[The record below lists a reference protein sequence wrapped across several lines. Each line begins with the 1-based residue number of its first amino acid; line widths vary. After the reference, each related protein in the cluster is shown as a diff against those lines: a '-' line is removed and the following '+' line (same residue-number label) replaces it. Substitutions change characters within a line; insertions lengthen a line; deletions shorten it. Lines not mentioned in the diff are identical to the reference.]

1 MAGETYDILNNIFS
15 GYTPLKRTN
24 PKAGESEYY
33 YVVPGQKDWTSL
45 NDVKTV
51 DVPSASTPN
60 PYLQPQYTT
69 FDQPTQFAQNNVQA
83 NDGNPKDFW
92 NNVMNLSSQDSSNDI
107 VQDYF
112 GNRTFQNR
120 YRKGCT
126 PSNVAYNTISNYQ
139 ISPNLKLVENGNIA
153 SNYAMK
159 KFLSRIPIVGTYV
172 NGITNGEK
180 LGNGVTNFYNAL
192 DEADCF

>member
-60 PYLQPQYTT
+60 PYLQPQNTV
-69 FDQPTQFAQNNVQA
+69 FGQPTQFAQNNMQA
-83 NDGNPKDFW
+83 NDRTSSMQNGQDA
-92 NNVMNLSSQDSSNDI
+92 VMD
-107 VQDYF
+107 
-112 GNRTFQNR
+112 
-120 YRKGCT
+120 
-126 PSNVAYNTISNYQ
+126 
-139 ISPNLKLVENGNIA
+139 
-153 SNYAMK
+153 
-159 KFLSRIPIVGTYV
+159 
-172 NGITNGEK
+172 
-180 LGNGVTNFYNAL
+180 
-192 DEADCF
+192 